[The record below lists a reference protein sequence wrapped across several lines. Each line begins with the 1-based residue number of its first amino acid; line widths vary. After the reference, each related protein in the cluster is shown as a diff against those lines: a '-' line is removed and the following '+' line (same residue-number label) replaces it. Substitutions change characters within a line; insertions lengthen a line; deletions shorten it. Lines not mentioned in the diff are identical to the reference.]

1 MIDKIQNIKN
11 VPELRFPEFS
21 GEWVE
26 KKLGD
31 IGMFTGGGTPDTNE
45 KIYWTGDIPWISSS
59 DIQEY
64 NIHSVN
70 ISHYITNHAVL
81 KSATKIIP
89 AKSVLIVSRVGVG
102 KFAVVNREICTSQD
116 FTNLT
121 PQYEDVYYLA
131 YYFTAKANRFVR
143 YSQGT
148 SIKGFTSSDI
158 KSLRFNLSTDI
169 REQKKIANFLMQVD
183 MRIDKLEEK
192 KEKLEEYKKGVM
204 QKIFS
209 QEIRFK
215 DDNGE
220 DFPDWEKKRL
230 GDILDY
236 VQPTKYLV
244 SNTEYDDSYNIP
256 VLTAGK
262 TFILG
267 YTNESTGIFQKKLP
281 TIIFDDFT
289 TAFKYVDFAFKAK
302 SSAMKMLIPNSLD
315 VNLRFIY
322 ESMKFI
328 KFPLSEHKRYWISE
342 FQNEKINYPSYDEQN
357 KIANFLTSIDKQIE
371 KVSSQIESS
380 KIFKNG
386 LLQKMYV

>member
-31 IGMFTGGGTPDTNE
+31 IT
-45 KIYWTGDIPWISSS
+45 KISQGLQIPISERFLEQVDNS
-59 DIQEY
+59 Y
-64 NIHSVN
+64 F
-70 ISHYITNHAVL
+70 YITNEFL
-81 KSATKIIP
+81 KKNSTKTYFIKNP
-89 AKSVLIVSRVGVG
+89 SLSVL
-102 KFAVVNREICTSQD
+102 CTE
-116 FTNLT
+116 
-121 PQYEDVYYLA
+121 EDVLMTRTGNTGQVVTGVSGAFHNNFFKIKFDLEIVIKDFLVYFLRLYKTQCRILRLA
-131 YYFTAKANRFVR
+131 GASTIPDLNHSDFYR
-143 YSQGT
+143 
-148 SIKGFTSSDI
+148 IKISYPNI
-158 KSLRFNLSTDI
+158 K
-169 REQKKIANFLMQVD
+169 EQKKIANFLMQVD
-183 MRIDKLEEK
+183 RRIDKLEEK
-192 KEKLEEYKKGVM
+192 KVKLEEYKKGVM

-230 GDILDY
+230 GDILNY
-236 VQPTKYLV
+236 IQPTKYLV

-267 YTNESTGIFQKKLP
+267 YTNESTGIFQKELP

-342 FQNEKINYPSYDEQN
+342 FQNEKINYPSFNEQY
-357 KIANFLTSIDKQIE
+357 KIGNFITSLNKQIE
-371 KVSSQIESS
+371 KISSQIECS
-380 KIFKNG
+380 KIFKTG